1 MRDSKLNKKV
11 RELVADSD
19 LPDYK
24 IAAMVEVTPTSIR
37 NIRIGS
43 VNPSAAVAERIYEC
57 LTGKKLEL

>member
-1 MRDSKLNKKV
+1 MKDSKLNKRV

-24 IAAMVEVTPTSIR
+24 IAALVDVTPTSIR
-37 NIRIGS
+37 NIRIGA
-43 VNPSAAVAERIYEC
+43 VNPSAAVAERIYET